1 MNNFEWTQL
10 LNPEFYITLSVG
22 GIQIGLYVVL
32 FIVFAETGLFA
43 GFFLPGDSLLFL
55 SGIYSRDLVESLFV
69 VESDFV
75 NVTFLSTMVAI
86 AGILGNMVGYWF
98 GAKSGYYLLKK
109 EDTFWFKKKYL
120 LQSKD
125 FFEKYGGKAIIYAR
139 FLPIFRTFAPI
150 VAGIVSM
157 DKKKFMFFN
166 ILSSFMWA
174 FLLIFAGHY
183 LYDYCIQEL
192 DFDLKEHIELIVIGI
207 IFISTFPV
215 LINLFVKTPEGKKKL
230 SIGFLVICVI
240 ILISLFS
247 FHFIP
252 SRMMIFPKEHLTLKK
267 TILTDESLNKLIDDY
282 NNSNV
287 FDQMIMRND
296 PLVKKLLEK
305 GVIKPINN
313 RSQ

>member
-1 MNNFEWTQL
+1 MPLLKNAYFHQLINPNLSPNMNNFEWTQL
-10 LNPEFYITLSVG
+10 LNPEFYITLSIG
-22 GIQIGLYVVL
+22 GVQIGLYVVL

-55 SGIYSRDLVESLFV
+55 SGIYSRSLVENLFV
-69 VESDFV
+69 VESDFI
-75 NVTFLSTMVAI
+75 NVTFLSFMVAI
-86 AGILGNMVGYWF
+86 AGVLGNMVGYWF

-192 DFDLKEHIELIVIGI
+192 DFDLKEHMHN
-207 IFISTFPV
+207 S
-215 LINLFVKTPEGKKKL
+215 
-230 SIGFLVICVI
+230 FLH
-240 ILISLFS
+240 
-247 FHFIP
+247 FHI
-252 SRMMIFPKEHLTLKK
+252 
-267 TILTDESLNKLIDDY
+267 
-282 NNSNV
+282 
-287 FDQMIMRND
+287 Q
-296 PLVKKLLEK
+296 
-305 GVIKPINN
+305 
-313 RSQ
+313 